1 MIKEALDE
9 KYSYQIDEYDMVHLF
24 RGEDCQH
31 DSMVVVFY
39 GKELKNERIN
49 KRTN

>member
-24 RGEDCQH
+24 RGEEATRR
-31 DSMVVVFY
+31 
-39 GKELKNERIN
+39 GKKTSYKMGRII
-49 KRTN
+49 